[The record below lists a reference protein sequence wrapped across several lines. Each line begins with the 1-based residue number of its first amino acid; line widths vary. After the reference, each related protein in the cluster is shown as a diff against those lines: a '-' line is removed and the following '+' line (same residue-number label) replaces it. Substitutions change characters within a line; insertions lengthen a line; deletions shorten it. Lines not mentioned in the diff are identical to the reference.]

1 MCLLSGTCD
10 TQFYVNMTNILG
22 VLISGLSVSVVILL
36 GWEITS
42 FVRFKKRVG
51 MDISKA
57 VDNMNNRIES
67 EISKLN
73 KISEAKYLNGIGISQ
88 YSSGNY
94 IESLLSFRASLQISI
109 DINSKKDISDSMFFI
124 NKYVEKNIDINIEE
138 DDINDLIT
146 IISKVDDKNKAEII
160 RYFAN
165 INSKKAK
172 QKEG

>member
-1 MCLLSGTCD
+1 MVLLSDTCD
-10 TQFYVNMTNILG
+10 IQFYINMTTILG
-22 VLISGLSVSVVILL
+22 VLVAGLSVSVVILL
-36 GWEITS
+36 GWQITS
-42 FVRFKKRVG
+42 FIRFKKMVR

-109 DINSKKDISDSMFFI
+109 DINSKNDISDSMFFI
-124 NKYVEKNIDINIEE
+124 NKYAENNIDINIVE
-138 DDINDLIT
+138 DEINDLIT
-146 IISKVDDKNKAEII
+146 IISKVDHKNKAKII

-172 QKEG
+172 